1 MTKITFEHFEFN
13 TKQIMQLQWTKK
25 QKFPFIFFSFLTET
39 NLWPWRCAAGKNL
52 QKIIYTLVIC
62 MIQVLL
68 YVVEVI
74 FLKHIARTWMREM
87 MKICWISFQ
96 RCVRDAKAG
105 KGHAV

>member
-1 MTKITFEHFEFN
+1 MEQVF
-13 TKQIMQLQWTKK
+13 LPKK
-25 QKFPFIFFSFLTET
+25 PPKNSLHPSHLYDSGLT
-39 NLWPWRCAAGKNL
+39 
-52 QKIIYTLVIC
+52 
-62 MIQVLL
+62 L
-68 YVVEVI
+68 YGMVKVI